1 MQIKPL
7 YSHNI
12 TGGNM
17 HRTMGEISELFLSYT
32 SELSIVGLY
41 LKVSDVLPMEQH
53 CVLTFLSHGDWPSR
67 NIVKALE
74 HA

>member
-1 MQIKPL
+1 
-7 YSHNI
+7 
-12 TGGNM
+12 M
-17 HRTMGEISELFLSYT
+17 HRTMAGISEQLLRYA

-41 LKVSDVLPMEQH
+41 LKVSDTLPAEQR